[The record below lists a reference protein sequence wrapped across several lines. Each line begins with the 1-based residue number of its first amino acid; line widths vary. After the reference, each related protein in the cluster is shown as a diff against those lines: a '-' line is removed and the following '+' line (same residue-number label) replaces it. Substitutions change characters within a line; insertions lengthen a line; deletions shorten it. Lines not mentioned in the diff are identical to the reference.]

1 MKILGI
7 DYGRAK
13 IGLAVGE
20 TETGLAEPLVVWPSS
35 KFPPKGR
42 AGAVQISKLI
52 KEMGI
57 EKIVVGVPGG
67 KMEKE
72 IRRFGEQLQ
81 RQTGLPVEY
90 FDETLTSQDAR
101 RLLIE
106 IRRKRKFRREREDA
120 FAAAI
125 MLEFYLDRLC

>member
-7 DYGRAK
+7 DYGRSK
-13 IGLAVGE
+13 MGLAVGE
-20 TETGLAEPLVVWPSS
+20 TETGLVEPITVLRIANFQIFKLRIEKIV
-35 KFPPKGR
+35 R
-42 AGAVQISKLI
+42 EHAVR
-52 KEMGI
+52 
-57 EKIVVGVPGG
+57 KIVVGVPGG

-81 RQTGLPVEY
+81 KQTGLPVEY

-101 RLLIE
+101 KLLIE
-106 IRRKRKFRREREDA
+106 IKRKRKFRREMEDA

-125 MLEFYLDRLC
+125 MLEFYLGGLKNV